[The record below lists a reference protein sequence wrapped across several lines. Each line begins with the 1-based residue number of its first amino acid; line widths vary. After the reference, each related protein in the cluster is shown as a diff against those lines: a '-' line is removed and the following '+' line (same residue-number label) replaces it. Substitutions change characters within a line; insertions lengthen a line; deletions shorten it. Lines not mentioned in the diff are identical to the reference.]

1 MRFKKVDWSQ
11 RVALRVFATFT
22 DRGSCFPGAS
32 REGDTGAE
40 NRKNGSEDSLA
51 ILCTFTQ
58 EEADEGAAA
67 AAARGWPGEFVE
79 NKKKPPSSDGGSLAR
94 RSYLWC
100 LKLTVLTIEVD
111 HLPCLVFLCTARLP
125 FLLILCFNFI

>member
-22 DRGSCFPGAS
+22 DRGCCFPGAS
-32 REGDTGAE
+32 REGGSGAE

-67 AAARGWPGEFVE
+67 AAARGWPGDLWGT
-79 NKKKPPSSDGGSLAR
+79 KKSHH
-94 RSYLWC
+94 
-100 LKLTVLTIEVD
+100 
-111 HLPCLVFLCTARLP
+111 HLMVAL
-125 FLLILCFNFI
+125 

>member
-22 DRGSCFPGAS
+22 DRGCCFPGAS
-32 REGDTGAE
+32 REGGSGAE

-67 AAARGWPGEFVE
+67 AAARELAWRICGEQ
-79 NKKKPPSSDGGSLAR
+79 KKPPSSDGGSLAR
-94 RSYLWC
+94 RSYLG
-100 LKLTVLTIEVD
+100 
-111 HLPCLVFLCTARLP
+111 FL
-125 FLLILCFNFI
+125 